1 MLSVVK
7 NRRLTPQEQEKA
19 ELMEDVRLARQ
30 EWEAAERRFHEALG
44 EDQVDYAIYALEAA
58 EKKLDMLL
66 RRAKQLWGREGLDAE
81 SGGVES

>member
-30 EWEAAERRFHEALG
+30 EWEAAERRFQEALG

-66 RRAKQLWGREGLDAE
+66 RRAKQIWNREGLDAE
-81 SGGVES
+81 SGAAES